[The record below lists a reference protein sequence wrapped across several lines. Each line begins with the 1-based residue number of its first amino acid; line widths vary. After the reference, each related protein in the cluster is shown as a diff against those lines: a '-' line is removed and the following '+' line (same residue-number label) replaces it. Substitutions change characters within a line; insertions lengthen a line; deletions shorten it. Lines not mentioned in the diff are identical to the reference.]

1 MFVESRYKS
10 QITRY
15 RIECA
20 KKMTGKVLDVGGGL
34 GAYLPYFGSSDVT
47 VLDINEEALKRLEHD
62 KKVLGDAC
70 HMPFEDNTFDNIWVC
85 SVCMYLSEDLGT
97 FIEEAKRVLKK
108 GKILI
113 ELPNPDS
120 PWDKIKGIL
129 GMKVW
134 ASDKDIKHMYTAEE
148 LSHYGNVTGE
158 VRFLPAFL
166 DKMLRNNC
174 KMWHTMMLEITIGE
188 KYEKG

>member
-10 QITRY
+10 QVTRY

-34 GAYLPYFGSSDVT
+34 GAYLPYFGSNDVT
-47 VLDINEEALKRLEHD
+47 VLDINKEALKRLEHD
-62 KKVLGDAC
+62 KKILGDAC
-70 HMPFEDNTFDNIWVC
+70 HMPFEDNTFDNIWAC
-85 SVCMYLSEDLGT
+85 SVCMYLPEDLGT

-108 GKILI
+108 GRILI

-134 ASDKDIKHMYTAEE
+134 ASDKDIKHMYTAKE
-148 LSHYGNVTGE
+148 LSRYGSVTGE

-174 KMWHTMMLEITIGE
+174 KMWHTMMLEITIGDQL
-188 KYEKG
+188 

>member
-1 MFVESRYKS
+1 MFVESRFKS

-34 GAYLPYFGSSDVT
+34 GAYLPYFDSNDVT

-62 KKVLGDAC
+62 KKILGDAC
-70 HMPFEDNTFDNIWVC
+70 HMPFEDNMFDNIWAC
-85 SVCMYLSEDLGT
+85 SVCMYLSEDLGV
-97 FIEEAKRVLKK
+97 FIAEAKRVLKK
-108 GKILI
+108 GKIMI

-129 GMKVW
+129 GMKIW
-134 ASDKDIKHMYTAEE
+134 ANDIDIRHMYTVKE
-148 LSHYGNVTGE
+148 LSKYGRVTGE
-158 VRFLPAFL
+158 VRFLPAFI
-166 DKMLRNNC
+166 DKLVRNKC
-174 KMWHTMMLEITIGE
+174 KLWHTMMLEVVIGE
-188 KYEKG
+188 EDE